1 MVVVGLYGGPT
12 DIVYVNSWEWVVHF
26 QPEMITLPSSLS
38 NLQQVDLEMNA
49 LQLQS
54 NLNSNV
60 V

>member
-12 DIVYVNSWEWVVHF
+12 DKVYVNSCQWVVHL
-26 QPEMITLPSSLS
+26 QPEVITRPSSLS
-38 NLQQVDLEMNA
+38 SLQQVDLEMNA

-54 NLNSNV
+54 NLNPNV